1 MADYVIVISSFH
13 LFDCKTRIHTSNA
26 IRFSYVMNYLMLSR
40 YYNDI
45 LLELSYCVQNTSTLT
60 SWYIFSDFTQHYK
73 FFIIILYIYSIYQIK
88 SKYLYRS
95 LELYLRYDISYHY
108 LLSIYY
114 YFLNNILEKW
124 DKLFDLESLDYL
136 LTYKSFYCFN
146 FRK

>member
-1 MADYVIVISSFH
+1 MIYYWNCHTVY
-13 LFDCKTRIHTSNA
+13 RI
-26 IRFSYVMNYLMLSR
+26 RV
-40 YYNDI
+40 
-45 LLELSYCVQNTSTLT
+45 LLLRG
-60 SWYIFSDFTQHYK
+60 IFSLTLHNITNFSSLFY
-73 FFIIILYIYSIYQIK
+73 YQIK